1 MILVTGGA
9 GFIGSWLCESLLEKG
24 YQVVCVDSLITG
36 EKGNIEGLM
45 GNENF
50 RFIQHDIAK
59 PLEIKGI
66 EYVFHLASPAS
77 PVDYY
82 KFPLETMLVN
92 SLGTLNMLELARK
105 QDAKFLL
112 ASTSEVYG
120 DPEEHPQREDYWG
133 NVNPVGKRSCYDE
146 SKRFAEALSMV
157 YFRKY
162 GVGVKIARIFNTYGP
177 RMRKD
182 DGRAV
187 PNFITQALQGKD
199 ITVYGDGNQTRSFCY
214 VSDMVE
220 GIETVMFKAKAGD
233 VFNLGNPEEFKIIE
247 FARLVKELTGS
258 ESNIAFMNLP
268 EDDPKKRR
276 PDITKAKKLGWEPKT
291 DIKTGLE
298 KTIEWF
304 RKNL

>member
-162 GVGVKIARIFNTYGP
+162 GVGVKIARVFNTYGP

>member
-258 ESNIAFMNLP
+258 ESNIVFKDLP

>member
-1 MILVTGGA
+1 
-9 GFIGSWLCESLLEKG
+9 
-24 YQVVCVDSLITG
+24 QVVCVDSLITG

-59 PLEIKGI
+59 LLEIKGM
-66 EYVFHLASPAS
+66 EYVFLAS

>member
-1 MILVTGGA
+1 
-9 GFIGSWLCESLLEKG
+9 
-24 YQVVCVDSLITG
+24 
-36 EKGNIEGLM
+36 
-45 GNENF
+45 
-50 RFIQHDIAK
+50 
-59 PLEIKGI
+59 
-66 EYVFHLASPAS
+66 
-77 PVDYY
+77 
-82 KFPLETMLVN
+82 
-92 SLGTLNMLELARK
+92 
-105 QDAKFLL
+105 
-112 ASTSEVYG
+112 
-120 DPEEHPQREDYWG
+120 
-133 NVNPVGKRSCYDE
+133 
-146 SKRFAEALSMV
+146 MV

>member
-66 EYVFHLASPAS
+66 EYVFHLAS